1 MIVETNMIW
10 YLITFRGE
18 TNVSF
23 ELELYS
29 SDRINFDVLENPFD
43 EGDSIINIC
52 SGKEATP
59 AIRDDITNALK
70 IGENALDIF
79 WKDQLKSKKVVF
91 YATIRKS
98 SLKSFKTLEVKK
110 AIKLKD
116 KSVIIAAER
125 TIFARFL
132 ALAQSQGA
140 LILKQIFCFLLSP
153 IPWVL

>member
-10 YLITFRGE
+10 YIITFRGE

-29 SDRINFDVLENPFD
+29 DRINFDVLENPFD
-43 EGDSIINIC
+43 KRDSIINIC

-70 IGENALDIF
+70 IGKNALDIF

-91 YATIRKS
+91 YAPIRKS

-153 IPWVL
+153 IPWAL

>member
-1 MIVETNMIW
+1 MVLN
-10 YLITFRGE
+10 YLQGR
-18 TNVSF
+18 NVSF

-43 EGDSIINIC
+43 ERDSIINIC

-79 WKDQLKSKKVVF
+79 WKDQLKSKKVYF
-91 YATIRKS
+91 YAAIRKS

-110 AIKLKD
+110 AIFGLYLQD
-116 KSVIIAAER
+116 
-125 TIFARFL
+125 
-132 ALAQSQGA
+132 
-140 LILKQIFCFLLSP
+140 FLL
-153 IPWVL
+153 

>member
-1 MIVETNMIW
+1 MVLN
-10 YLITFRGE
+10 YLQGR
-18 TNVSF
+18 NVSF

-43 EGDSIINIC
+43 ERDSIINIC

-91 YATIRKS
+91 YAPIRKS

-125 TIFARFL
+125 SIFARFL

-153 IPWVL
+153 IPWAL

>member
-29 SDRINFDVLENPFD
+29 SDRISFDVLENPFD
-43 EGDSIINIC
+43 ERDSIINIC

-79 WKDQLKSKKVVF
+79 WKDQLKSEKVVF
-91 YATIRKS
+91 YAPIRKS

-110 AIKLKD
+110 AIFGLYLQD
-116 KSVIIAAER
+116 
-125 TIFARFL
+125 
-132 ALAQSQGA
+132 
-140 LILKQIFCFLLSP
+140 FLL
-153 IPWVL
+153 